1 MATSTST
8 STSDRRS
15 RNQTF
20 KEEYKKA
27 WDFIKPSKKGNN
39 YAYCSICSADFGIAA
54 SMASGRY
61 DIKKHIAT
69 AKHRSSVECKETNR
83 PITQFLFV
91 NQLWC

>member
-1 MATSTST
+1 MATFAST

-39 YAYCSICSADFGIAA
+39 YMRIVAFVLLILALPL
-54 SMASGRY
+54 
-61 DIKKHIAT
+61 
-69 AKHRSSVECKETNR
+69 VEGTTSRN
-83 PITQFLFV
+83 T
-91 NQLWC
+91 